1 MSWSDCCARRS
12 SSAWTLA
19 AEASARR
26 EENEV
31 EIYWVGGW
39 EEDNLRAQEADIAA
53 MRTCQAPRPLF
64 PSFTMMAD
72 GRSDR

>member
-1 MSWSDCCARRS
+1 MRDVRRRRRRRRIISTAVYFRLTAIMMTVS
-12 SSAWTLA
+12 S
-19 AEASARR
+19 R
-26 EENEV
+26 E
-31 EIYWVGGW
+31 GGR